1 MPAVRSPP
9 ICSILPP
16 TVTFVVVAAKLSPE
30 TRGRI
35 SALVLRAMQPT
46 AYFVNIARAAIVDY
60 RSGRCYRPR
69 LRWSDRRRIGV
80 APVCP
85 CGPEEDAMK
94 LRLALALVIAVIGA
108 VLIPSPAA
116 ASPPTEEEFSPV
128 GDQFLCG
135 ETLVTVRSG
144 TVLEREHV
152 HELGSGLSQ
161 VIVIETP
168 NDVILTDEEGN
179 AYRLV
184 GTARGNFV
192 TAADPENEFALE
204 SGFFAFKANLIGES
218 GLFGTIDFLLRRDQ
232 NGNELIRDRGSCHF
246 A

>member
-1 MPAVRSPP
+1 MKVR
-9 ICSILPP
+9 LP
-16 TVTFVVVAAKLSPE
+16 
-30 TRGRI
+30 
-35 SALVLRAMQPT
+35 
-46 AYFVNIARAAIVDY
+46 
-60 RSGRCYRPR
+60 
-69 LRWSDRRRIGV
+69 
-80 APVCP
+80 
-85 CGPEEDAMK
+85 
-94 LRLALALVIAVIGA
+94 LALVVAVVSA
-108 VLIPSPAA
+108 VLIPGTAA
-116 ASPPTEEEFSPV
+116 AGPPTEEEFSPV
-128 GDQFLCG
+128 GDRFLCG
-135 ETLVTVRSG
+135 ETVVTVRSG

-192 TAADPENEFALE
+192 TAADPENEFALQ

-218 GLFGTIDFLLRRDQ
+218 GLFGSIDFLLRRD

>member
-1 MPAVRSPP
+1 
-9 ICSILPP
+9 
-16 TVTFVVVAAKLSPE
+16 
-30 TRGRI
+30 
-35 SALVLRAMQPT
+35 
-46 AYFVNIARAAIVDY
+46 
-60 RSGRCYRPR
+60 
-69 LRWSDRRRIGV
+69 
-80 APVCP
+80 
-85 CGPEEDAMK
+85 
-94 LRLALALVIAVIGA
+94 
-108 VLIPSPAA
+108 
-116 ASPPTEEEFSPV
+116 
-128 GDQFLCG
+128 LCG
-135 ETLVTVRSG
+135 ETLVTVQSG

-152 HELGSGLSQ
+152 HELGSGLSH

-192 TAADPENEFALE
+192 TAADPEDELALE

>member
-1 MPAVRSPP
+1 MKVRLSLALIVAV
-9 ICSILPP
+9 
-16 TVTFVVVAAKLSPE
+16 
-30 TRGRI
+30 
-35 SALVLRAMQPT
+35 LVL
-46 AYFVNIARAAIVDY
+46 
-60 RSGRCYRPR
+60 G
-69 LRWSDRRRIGV
+69 
-80 APVCP
+80 
-85 CGPEEDAMK
+85 
-94 LRLALALVIAVIGA
+94 
-108 VLIPSPAA
+108 LIPGTAA
-116 ASPPTEEEFSPV
+116 AGPPTEEEFSPV

-135 ETLVTVRSG
+135 ETVVTVRSG

-152 HELGSGLSQ
+152 HELGSGLSH

-192 TAADPENEFALE
+192 TAADPEDEFALE

-218 GLFGTIDFLLRRDQ
+218 GLFGSIDFLLRRDQ

>member
-1 MPAVRSPP
+1 MRVRLS
-9 ICSILPP
+9 LA
-16 TVTFVVVAAKLSPE
+16 FVL
-30 TRGRI
+30 
-35 SALVLRAMQPT
+35 
-46 AYFVNIARAAIVDY
+46 
-60 RSGRCYRPR
+60 
-69 LRWSDRRRIGV
+69 
-80 APVCP
+80 
-85 CGPEEDAMK
+85 
-94 LRLALALVIAVIGA
+94 AVIGA
-108 VLIPSPAA
+108 VLISSPAA
-116 ASPPTEEEFSPV
+116 ADPPTEEEFSPV

-135 ETLVTVRSG
+135 ETLVTVQSG

-152 HELGSGLSQ
+152 HELGSGLSH

-192 TAADPENEFALE
+192 TAADPEDELALE
-204 SGFFAFKANLIGES
+204 SGFFAFNANLIGES